1 MVKFYLVCKTCPKKR
16 FFFPY
21 IAKEASTQAQA
32 QNASTSA
39 SKNTQAQAQAIN
51 SFRIWQNI
59 IEYGVTLSLKG
70 VAGRGIDC
78 AFVR

>member
-1 MVKFYLVCKTCPKKR
+1 LLQKTLVFPFFLPIYSEKR
-16 FFFPY
+16 THTS
-21 IAKEASTQAQA
+21 ASKNTQAQA
-32 QNASTSA
+32 QNASA

-59 IEYGVTLSLKG
+59 IEYGVTLTLKG
-70 VAGRGIDC
+70 VVGRGIDC